1 MLKLF
6 YNLSIY
12 TKLTLAL
19 FSSVLMVSLALLL
32 FFQSSVN
39 SFDSYLQNIDA
50 LLMQEVVNELETHYG
65 ESPGEG
71 NWDFLNGDLARWIAQ
86 QRRDLRG
93 TGPRRP
99 QSDVTQHI
107 SPGFRGPPRE
117 ELANGPLTRA
127 PEDFNSNRQA
137 RRPDQS
143 FESRLALRNARGEI
157 EFGSVQGLEPKQV
170 LPLYYAGELIGQLE
184 LLPFD
189 SAGRSPTP
197 GSQGF
202 GNPRDFGIFALTG
215 YGSDPDS
222 RNRFLTGQTRI
233 FLVLMLISITV
244 ILLLGLPLANY
255 FNRRIKHLYNGATLL
270 SQGDYSHRIKVDG
283 QDELARLSTTFNY
296 LAEVLQKNRDSQQV
310 WMSNI
315 SHELRTPL
323 GLLKGELEAIQDG
336 IRKPDSAEIA
346 MLCNEVEQINRL
358 VNDLFVL
365 SLSDLGALDYH
376 KEEVD
381 VGDILKEAVVVFQG
395 IARQRCLNLHL
406 DIEALGDVSIFADR
420 QRLLQLLFNL
430 IQNSTKYTAEGGEI
444 AVTGNYTNKIVSI
457 VISDSAPDVTED
469 QLGRLF
475 ERLYRVEQSRNRTSG
490 GAGLGLSICK
500 TIVEAHHGTIEAR
513 QSDLGGISIII
524 QLASQS

>member
-19 FSSVLMVSLALLL
+19 LSSVLMVSLALLL
-32 FFQSSVN
+32 FLQSSVN

-50 LLMQEVVNELETHYG
+50 LLMQEVVTELETHYADSG
-65 ESPGEG
+65 EEG
-71 NWDFLNGDLARWIAQ
+71 SWDFLNGDLARWITQ
-86 QRRDLRG
+86 QRRNLRG
-93 TGPRRP
+93 SEPSRNASQNGT
-99 QSDVTQHI
+99 
-107 SPGFRGPPRE
+107 PGFREPPQ
-117 ELANGPLTRA
+117 NGPQTRFPGESNANRPA
-127 PEDFNSNRQA
+127 PPPN
-137 RRPDQS
+137 QS
-143 FESRLALRNARGEI
+143 FESRLTLRNPTGDI
-157 EFGSVQGLEPKQV
+157 EMGNTQVVEPEQV
-170 LPLYYAGELIGQLE
+170 LPLYHEGELIGQLE

-189 SAGRSPTP
+189 NEGRSPTP
-197 GSQGF
+197 GGQGF
-202 GNPRDFGIFALTG
+202 GANRDIGIFALTG

-233 FLVLMLISITV
+233 FLGLMLISITV

-296 LAEVLQKNRDSQQV
+296 LADVLQKNRDSQQV

-336 IRKPDSAEIA
+336 IRQPDKDEIA
-346 MLCNEVEQINRL
+346 MLWNEVEQINRL

-376 KEEVD
+376 KEEVEL
-381 VGDILKEAVVVFQG
+381 GDILKEAVAAFQE
-395 IARQRCLNLHL
+395 IARQHSLNLHL
-406 DIEALGDVSIFADR
+406 DIAALGNVNIFADR

-430 IQNSTKYTAEGGEI
+430 IQNSTKYTAKGGEI
-444 AVTGNYTNKIVSI
+444 AVKGSCTNKVLSI
-457 VISDSAPDVTED
+457 TISDSAPNVTQA
-469 QLGRLF
+469 QLPLLF
-475 ERLYRVEQSRNRTSG
+475 ERLYRVEQSRNRTTG

-500 TIVEAHHGTIEAR
+500 TIVEAHHGTIEAKH
-513 QSDLGGISIII
+513 SELGGISIII
-524 QLASQS
+524 QFPIQS

>member
-19 FSSVLMVSLALLL
+19 FSTVLMVSLALLL
-32 FFQSSVN
+32 FLQSSVN

-50 LLMQEVVNELETHYG
+50 LLMQEVVKELETHYA
-65 ESPGEG
+65 EDADEG
-71 NWDFLNGDLARWIAQ
+71 SWDFLNGDLALWIAQ
-86 QRRDLRG
+86 QRRNLRG
-93 TGPRRP
+93 IEFP
-99 QSDVTQHI
+99 QRGGDLTQNI
-107 SPGFRGPPRE
+107 LPGFREPPE
-117 ELANGPLTRA
+117 NGLPTRF
-127 PEDFNSNRQA
+127 PSDFNTNGQI
-137 RRPDQS
+137 RPPEQS
-143 FESRLALRNARGEI
+143 FEARLTLRNPAGDI
-157 EFGSVQGLEPKQV
+157 VMGNTQAVEPEQI
-170 LPLYYAGELIGQLE
+170 LPLYHEGELIGQLE

-189 SAGRSPTP
+189 KEGRRPTP
-197 GSQGF
+197 GGQGF
-202 GNPRDFGIFALTG
+202 GAPPDLGFFALTG

-222 RNRFLTGQTRI
+222 RDRFLTGQTRI
-233 FLVLMLISITV
+233 FIALMLISITV
-244 ILLLGLPLANY
+244 ILLLGLPLASY

-336 IRKPDSAEIA
+336 IRKPGKDEIA
-346 MLCNEVEQINRL
+346 MLHNEVEQINRL

-376 KEEVD
+376 KEKVD
-381 VGDILKEAVVVFQG
+381 VGDILKEAVTAFKE
-395 IARQRCLNLHL
+395 IARQHSLNLHL
-406 DIEALGDVSIFADR
+406 DIAALGSVSIFADR

-430 IQNSTKYTAEGGEI
+430 IQNSTKYTAKGGEI
-444 AVTGNYTNKIVSI
+444 AIKGSCTNKVVSI
-457 VISDSAPDVTED
+457 SISDSAPDVTEA
-469 QLGRLF
+469 QLPRLF
-475 ERLYRVEQSRNRTSG
+475 ERLYRVEQSRNRTTG
-490 GAGLGLSICK
+490 GAGLGLAICK
-500 TIVEAHHGTIEAR
+500 TIVESHHGTIEAKPA
-513 QSDLGGISIII
+513 DLGGISIII
-524 QLASQS
+524 TLPIQS